1 MIDGRARAPP
11 LPRRPPRPELI
22 SAGPWGETPNGC
34 AVEQLLLL
42 PAAPEVFS
50 HEGHYFNGKGLLGG
64 TWPRRNTAGG
74 RFGDT
79 AGAEGEEAAEL

>member
-1 MIDGRARAPP
+1 MAGPP
-11 LPRRPPRPELI
+11 LCRRRSVLLALI

-34 AVEQLLLL
+34 AVERVLLP

-50 HEGHYFNGKGLLGG
+50 HEGHYFNGKGLLGA
-64 TWPRRNTAGG
+64 TWSRCYTPGG

-79 AGAEGEEAAEL
+79 AGAEGEETAEL